1 MRINF
6 LSSFE
11 PTLFQTLKTYN
22 REKFMADLMSGLIVG
37 VVALPLAIAFG
48 IASGVTPEKG
58 IYTAIIA
65 GFIIS
70 FLGGS
75 TVQIGGPTGAFIVI
89 VYGIVE
95 QYGVQGLAIATVMAG
110 LMLVF
115 MGFMKLG
122 SIIKFVPYPI
132 IVGFTSGIA
141 LTIFSTQIK
150 DFFGLTTPKL
160 PSGFIEK
167 WIIYFQS
174 FNSVNLWVTLIAI
187 ISVAIIIIT
196 PKFSRKIPGSLIS
209 IIAVTIGVYFLNKY
223 TGINGI
229 ETIGDRYIIQSQLPD
244 IKQIPLSLESIRILF
259 PSAFTIAILCAI
271 ESLLSATV
279 ADGVTGAKHNSNSEL
294 IAQGVANIITPF
306 FGGIPATGAIARTMT
321 NINNGGRTP
330 VAGIIHA
337 IVLLLIVLFLG
348 DLTRHIPMACLAGI
362 LVVVAYNMSE
372 WRTFVSLVKQSAA
385 TRAILLTTF
394 SLTVIFD
401 LTVAIAVGLV
411 LAIFAFLKRVNE
423 STEISHSTGHLDL
436 SDESEIQS
444 TVKDD
449 EYLQLPES
457 VEVYEISG
465 PFFFGVANKFD
476 EKMRLSRIHHDIRII
491 RMRKVPFIDSTG
503 LNNLEM
509 LCRNSIKEKIQVIL
523 SGVNSEVREKIE
535 RSEIPHL
542 IGEENICSNIHLA
555 IERAKEI
562 EASTKLKI

>member
-348 DLTRHIPMACLAGI
+348 DLTKHIPMACLAGI